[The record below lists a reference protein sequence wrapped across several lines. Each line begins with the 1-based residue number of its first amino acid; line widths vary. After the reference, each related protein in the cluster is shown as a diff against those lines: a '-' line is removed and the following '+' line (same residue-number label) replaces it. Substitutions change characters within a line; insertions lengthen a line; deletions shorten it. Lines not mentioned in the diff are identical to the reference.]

1 MKKILKNILTFLKL
15 INFSKKI
22 YILLLQLVNYP
33 KWVILKKREKIFLEI
48 GSGNKKGINGWVTVD
63 LSTKSD
69 IVHDLKR
76 GIPLPKNSVDQIYA
90 SHVFEHISFKDLI
103 ILLNEIYRVLKKN
116 GKLSVCVPDASIY
129 IKSYV
134 NKEVFQPE
142 GGFYKPAVVDTGS
155 LIDQVN
161 YIAYMDEQHKYL
173 FDKENLINTLKKIPF
188 EKVELR
194 NFNENLDIKIRD
206 SESIYAVAVK

>member
-63 LSTKSD
+63 LLTKSD

-103 ILLNEIYRVLKKN
+103 ILLDEIYRVLKKMEN
-116 GKLSVCVPDASIY
+116 FPFVFLMQVFISNLML
-129 IKSYV
+129 IKRC
-134 NKEVFQPE
+134 F
-142 GGFYKPAVVDTGS
+142 
-155 LIDQVN
+155 
-161 YIAYMDEQHKYL
+161 
-173 FDKENLINTLKKIPF
+173 NLREDFINPQ
-188 EKVELR
+188 
-194 NFNENLDIKIRD
+194 
-206 SESIYAVAVK
+206 